1 MNNQTIPN
9 TDRRVAYLNGEIVPE
24 SEAKVSISDFGVRRG
39 DAAFDSWR
47 TFRGK
52 HFKLGDHLDRLY
64 RSARYARIVPQLSRE
79 DIEKAA
85 EAVLDQNRE
94 TLGPDGDLLFV
105 AWLSAGPDPV
115 AAKGT
120 TLIACK
126 PVPFAS
132 FAHYYIDGT
141 RLITPPTRRIPHQAI
156 EPQAKTTTYLN
167 HHIALRE
174 AKAFD
179 SGCWGAL
186 ILDVNGYITETD
198 RSNFLFFSEGKLRVP
213 NRRGYL
219 PGVTMKLVIE
229 ACEKLGIEAV
239 EADYVPFDVYNADE
253 AFLTVSSFSILP
265 VIALNAVTIGSGKPG
280 SLYRKLVKSVS
291 DYVGVDIVQQ
301 AMAHLPVEA
310 RKTLVAA

>member
-1 MNNQTIPN
+1 MKKTAGND
-9 TDRRVAYLNGEIVPE
+9 DRRVAFLDGQIVPE
-24 SEAKVSISDFGVRRG
+24 ADAKVSISDFGVRRG

-47 TFRGK
+47 TFRGR

-64 RSARYARIVPQLSRE
+64 RSARYARIAPQLSRQE
-79 DIEKAA
+79 IEKAA
-85 EAVLDQNRE
+85 EAVLDQNRD
-94 TLGPDGDLLFV
+94 TLGPDDDLLFV
-105 AWLSAGPDPV
+105 AWLSAGPDVV

-126 PVPFAS
+126 PVPFAG
-132 FAHYYIDGT
+132 FAHYYTTGT

-179 SGCWGAL
+179 PGCWGAL

-198 RSNFLFFSEGKLRVP
+198 RSNFLFFSEGHLKVP

-229 ACEKLGIEAV
+229 LCEKMGIKAV

-265 VIALNAVTIGSGKPG
+265 VVALNAIPIGSGKPG
-280 SLYRKLVKSVS
+280 SLYQRLVKAIS

-301 AMAHLPVEA
+301 AMAHVPREYQSKRVGA
-310 RKTLVAA
+310 

>member
-1 MNNQTIPN
+1 MKRPNLTN
-9 TDRRVAYLNGEIVPE
+9 TDQRVAFLDGQIVPE

-47 TFRGK
+47 TFRGR
-52 HFKLGDHLDRLY
+52 HFKLSDHLDRLY
-64 RSARYARIVPQLSRE
+64 RSARYARIVPQLSRTE
-79 DIEKAA
+79 IEKAA
-85 EAVLDQNRE
+85 EEVLDRNRD
-94 TLGPDGDLLFV
+94 TLGPDDDLLFV

-115 AAKGT
+115 AARGT
-120 TLIACK
+120 ALIACK

-132 FAHYYIDGT
+132 FAHYYTTGT

-179 SGCWGAL
+179 PGCWGAL
-186 ILDVNGYITETD
+186 ILDVNGFITETD
-198 RSNFLFFSEGKLRVP
+198 RSNFLFFSEGQLKVP

-229 ACEKLGIEAV
+229 LCEKMGIKAV
-239 EADYVPFDVYNADE
+239 EGDYVPFDVYNADE
-253 AFLTVSSFSILP
+253 AYLTVTSFSILP
-265 VIALNAVTIGSGKPG
+265 VVGLNAIPIGSGKPG
-280 SLYRKLVKSVS
+280 PVYQRLVKAVS
-291 DYVGVDIVQQ
+291 EYVGLDIIRQ
-301 AMAHLPVEA
+301 AEAHVSRENETKRIA
-310 RKTLVAA
+310 S

>member
-1 MNNQTIPN
+1 MGQAMGNET
-9 TDRRVAYLNGEIVPE
+9 RRVAFLDGEIVPE

-47 TFRGK
+47 TFRGR

-79 DIEKAA
+79 AIEKAA
-85 EAVLDQNRE
+85 NAVLDQNRD
-94 TLGPDGDLLFV
+94 TLGPDDDLLFV
-105 AWLSAGPDPV
+105 AWLSAGPDVV

-120 TLIACK
+120 TLISCK
-126 PVPFAS
+126 PVPFEG
-132 FAHYYIDGT
+132 FAHYYTTGT

-179 SGCWGAL
+179 PGCWGAL

-198 RSNFLFFSEGKLRVP
+198 RSNFLFFSEGELKVP

-229 ACEKLGIEAV
+229 LCEKMGIKAV
-239 EADYVPFDVYNADE
+239 EADYVPFDVYNAEE

-265 VIALNAVTIGSGKPG
+265 VVALNAIPIGSGKPG
-280 SLYRKLVKSVS
+280 SLYQRLVKGVS
-291 DYVGVDIVQQ
+291 EYVGVDIVQQ
-301 AMAHLPVEA
+301 AEAHVPREYRSKRVG
-310 RKTLVAA
+310 TS

>member
-1 MNNQTIPN
+1 MNNRTTN
-9 TDRRVAYLNGEIVPE
+9 EARRVAFLDGQLVPE
-24 SEAKVSISDFGVRRG
+24 TEAKVSISDFGVRRG
-39 DAAFDSWR
+39 DAVFDSWR
-47 TFRGK
+47 TFRGR
-52 HFKLGDHLDRLY
+52 HFKLDDHLDRLY
-64 RSARYARIVPQLSRE
+64 RSARYARIVPQLSRQE
-79 DIEKAA
+79 IEQAA
-85 EAVLDQNRE
+85 EAVLEQNRD
-94 TLGPDGDLLFV
+94 TLGPDDDLLFV
-105 AWLSAGPDPV
+105 GWLSAGPDAV

-126 PVPFAS
+126 PVPFAG
-132 FAHYYIDGT
+132 FAHYYTAGT

-179 SGCWGAL
+179 PGCWGAL
-186 ILDVNGYITETD
+186 ILDVDGYITETD
-198 RSNFLFFSEGKLRVP
+198 RSNFLFFSDGQIRVP

-229 ACEKLGIEAV
+229 LAEKMGIKAV

-253 AFLTVSSFSILP
+253 AFLTVTSFSILP
-265 VIALNAVTIGSGKPG
+265 VVALNGIPIGSGKPG
-280 SLYRKLVKSVS
+280 SLYQRLVKAVS

-301 AMAHLPVEA
+301 AVVHVPREYQHKRVG
-310 RKTLVAA
+310 T

>member
-1 MNNQTIPN
+1 MNRPNQKN
-9 TDRRVAYLNGEIVPE
+9 EERVAFLDGEIVPE

-47 TFRGK
+47 TFRGR
-52 HFKLGDHLDRLY
+52 HFKLTDHLDRLY
-64 RSARYARIVPQLSRE
+64 RSARYCRIVPRLSRE
-79 DIEKAA
+79 EIEKAA
-85 EAVLDQNRE
+85 EAVLEQNRDM
-94 TLGPDGDLLFV
+94 LGPDDDLLFV
-105 AWLSAGPDPV
+105 AWISAGPDVV

-126 PVPFAS
+126 PVPFAG
-132 FAHYYIDGT
+132 FAHYYTTGT

-179 SGCWGAL
+179 KDCWGAL

-198 RSNFLFFSEGKLRVP
+198 RSNFLFFSEGKLQVP

-229 ACEKLGIEAV
+229 ACEKMGIEAV
-239 EADYVPFDVYNADE
+239 EADYVPFDVHNAEE

-265 VIALNAVTIGSGKPG
+265 VVALNALPVGTGKPG
-280 SLYRKLVKSVS
+280 PLFHRLVKAVS
-291 DYVGVDIVQQ
+291 DYVGVDIIQQ
-301 AMAHLPVEA
+301 AMAHVPRDSQSKRVG
-310 RKTLVAA
+310 T

>member
-1 MNNQTIPN
+1 MPNLNLGNQEH
-9 TDRRVAYLNGEIVPE
+9 RVAFLDGQIVPE
-24 SEAKVSISDFGVRRG
+24 EEAKVSISDYGVRRG

-47 TFRGK
+47 TFKHR
-52 HFKLGDHLDRLY
+52 HFKLTDHLDRLY
-64 RSARYARIVPQLSRE
+64 RSARYARIVPQLSRAE
-79 DIEKAA
+79 MEKVA
-85 EAVLDQNRE
+85 EEVLDKNRD
-94 TLGPDGDLLFV
+94 TLGPDDDLLVV
-105 AWLSAGPDPV
+105 AWLSAGLDPV

-120 TLIACK
+120 TLISCK
-126 PVPFAS
+126 PVPFAG
-132 FAHYYIDGT
+132 FAHYYTTGT

-179 SGCWGAL
+179 PGCWGAL
-186 ILDVNGYITETD
+186 ILDMNGFITETD
-198 RSNFLFFSEGKLRVP
+198 RSNFLFFSEGQLKVP

-229 ACEKLGIEAV
+229 LCEKMGIKAV

-265 VIALNAVTIGSGKPG
+265 VLALNAIPIGSGKPG
-280 SLYRKLVKSVS
+280 TLYQRLVKAVS

-301 AMAHLPVEA
+301 AAAHVPQEHQA
-310 RKTLVAA
+310 RRVGT